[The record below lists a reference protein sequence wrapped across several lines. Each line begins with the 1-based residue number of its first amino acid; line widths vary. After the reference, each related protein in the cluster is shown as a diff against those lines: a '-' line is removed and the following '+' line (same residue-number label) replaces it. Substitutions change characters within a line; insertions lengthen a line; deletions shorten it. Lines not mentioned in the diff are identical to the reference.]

1 MKNLYSEKDITVSF
15 RNNEIAISGPLTQD
29 TVSAALLQSESL
41 LPHEQAIT
49 LNLAGVNACD
59 SSSLAFVTAL
69 LRASKIKKSS
79 LSLTHLPKEM
89 LDLAT
94 VSGLNSFLPLKDK

>member
-15 RNNEIAISGPLTQD
+15 RNNEIVISGPLTQD
-29 TVSAALLQSESL
+29 TVSAALLQSQAL
-41 LPHEQAIT
+41 IPNEQAIT

-69 LRASKIKKSS
+69 LRASKVKKSS
-79 LSLTHLPKEM
+79 LHLAHLPKEM